1 MLKTMRRAVRISE
14 FLVLVLR
21 HDPVRIG
28 PTVDGEGWAVVVKV
42 PRTGVERRSAERC
55 GKPGRADGDRCAGTW

>member
-1 MLKTMRRAVRISE
+1 MLKTMRRAGRISE

-28 PTVDGEGWAVVVKV
+28 PTSHAVLTATVCGDVVV
-42 PRTGVERRSAERC
+42 G
-55 GKPGRADGDRCAGTW
+55 